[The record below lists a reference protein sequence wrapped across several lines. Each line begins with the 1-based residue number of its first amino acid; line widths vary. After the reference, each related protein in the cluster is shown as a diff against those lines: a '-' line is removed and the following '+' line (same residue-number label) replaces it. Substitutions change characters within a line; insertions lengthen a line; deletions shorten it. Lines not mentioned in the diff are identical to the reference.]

1 MMSVVALAASA
12 DEYTDPRTNVVYT
25 YEPGKSTALV
35 KAGYIDFI
43 KRGPDSRLT
52 QVNHSGCPDATGDVV
67 ILDRFTVG
75 AEVYVVTGIGEDAFL
90 NNKNIKSVIIP
101 ETVTDI
107 GTGAFS
113 YCDSLTTV
121 KLPDHLTR
129 IADKLFRGCRQL
141 VSAVIPSSVT
151 SIGSYAFQSCSSLSN
166 IALPASLSFVGVYAF
181 NSTPWYDAL
190 FEEAP
195 EGPFYIGS
203 ILFGYKGDKPT
214 GELVIKE
221 GTTCVCYAAFSS
233 CDGLTSITFPE
244 SIAYVDE
251 YAFNDCTGLTAV
263 NITNLAAWCNIDFLE
278 GLFSNSSNPL
288 CYAHHLYLNGKE
300 VTDLVIPEGVT
311 HIGNFA
317 FDYCTSLT
325 SVTIPNGVTSIGVG
339 AFMGCESMTSVTIP
353 PSVDIIDGVAFIWC
367 YNLNAVHIS
376 DLAAWCGL
384 SFYNADNPLRYGAH
398 LYLNGKEVTDLVIP
412 EGVTSVCDG
421 AFMRCSHLTS
431 VTIPEGVTS
440 IGEYAFYSCWSLDSV
455 ISWVEKPF
463 DIDNNVFERYNDE
476 TNQTSFTSA
485 TLYVPKGCKARYE
498 ATEGWKNFTHIVE
511 IESTVIGDANGD
523 GNLTVADMTA
533 IAHYVLGHTL
543 EGFSETAA
551 DANQDGQV
559 NVADYTAVAHLLLY
573 GSIERPAN
581 ARVDNVG
588 AGPVPARCPEGHKE
602 ELRFGTGDIAELE
615 NTVYIAPVTVISGEE
630 AVLSVRMKN
639 SVDVE
644 GFQFTLTLPEGVSVV
659 RDAEGFAEAS
669 LSTERT
675 TKEGTNTFA
684 TSLLPDGTLKVL
696 AASTNGSAISAG
708 DGEVCTIKV
717 HVDADMAEGDYTLQ
731 LSDVAISDANAQSH
745 DVALVE
751 VTLTVNEASGISATL
766 NDQGET
772 INEPFFDLQGR
783 RMDSSIFNSQSSIQK
798 KGVYINGGKKYVR

>member
-1 MMSVVALAASA
+1 MKKVILLSAMMSVVALAASA

-43 KRGPDSRLT
+43 KRDPDSRLT
-52 QVNHSGCPDATGDVV
+52 QVNHSGCPDASGDIV

-75 AEVYVVTGIGEDAFL
+75 EEVYVVTSIGDDAFM

-101 ETVTDI
+101 KTVSDI

-113 YCDSLTTV
+113 YCDSLATV

-221 GTTCVCYAAFSS
+221 GTTCICYNAFSS

-251 YAFNDCTGLTAV
+251 YAFNNCTGLTAV
-263 NITNLAAWCNIDFLE
+263 NITNLAAWCNVDFVV
-278 GLFSNSSNPL
+278 GLYGTSSNPL
-288 CYAHHLYLNGKE
+288 YYAHHLYLNGEE

-455 ISWVEKPF
+455 ISWIEKPF

-573 GSIERPAN
+573 GSIERPVGCRESRSSN
-581 ARVDNVG
+581 SVLSDN
-588 AGPVPARCPEGHKE
+588 
-602 ELRFGTGDIAELE
+602 AELE
-615 NTVYIAPVTVISGEE
+615 NTVYIAPASVTAGEE
-630 AVLSVRMKN
+630 LTLSVKMKN
-639 SVDVE
+639 AVDAE
-644 GFQFTLTLPEGVSVV
+644 GFQFTLTLPEGMSVV

-669 LSTERT
+669 LNTERT
-675 TKEGTNTFA
+675 TKDGINTFA

-751 VTLTVNEASGISATL
+751 ATLTVNEASGISATL

-772 INEPFFDLQGR
+772 IDEPFFDLQGR

-798 KGVYINGGKKYVR
+798 KGVYINNGKKYVR

>member
-1 MMSVVALAASA
+1 MKKVILLSAMMSVVALAASA

-43 KRGPDSRLT
+43 KRDPDSRLT
-52 QVNHSGCPDATGDVV
+52 QVNHSGCPDASGDIV

-75 AEVYVVTGIGEDAFL
+75 EEVYVVTSIGDDAFM

-101 ETVTDI
+101 KTVTDI

-129 IADKLFRGCRQL
+129 IADKLFRGCGQL
-141 VSAVIPSSVT
+141 VSVAIPSIVT
-151 SIGSYAFQSCSSLSN
+151 SIGSYAFQSCSSLTSLT
-166 IALPASLSFVGVYAF
+166 LPASLSFVGVYAF

-190 FEEAP
+190 FEKAP

-278 GLFSNSSNPL
+278 GLFSTSSNPL

-455 ISWVEKPF
+455 ISWIEKPF

-573 GSIERPAN
+573 GSIERPVGCRESRSSN
-581 ARVDNVG
+581 SVLSDN
-588 AGPVPARCPEGHKE
+588 
-602 ELRFGTGDIAELE
+602 AELE
-615 NTVYIAPVTVISGEE
+615 NTVYIAPASVTAGEE
-630 AVLSVRMKN
+630 LTLSVKMKN
-639 SVDVE
+639 AVDAE
-644 GFQFTLTLPEGVSVV
+644 GFQFTLTLPEGMSVV

-684 TSLLPDGTLKVL
+684 TSLQPDGTLKVMG
-696 AASTNGSAISAG
+696 ASTNGSAIKAG
-708 DGEVCTIKV
+708 DGEVCTVRIK
-717 HVDADMAEGDYTLQ
+717 VDADMVEGDYALQ
-731 LSDVAISDANAQSH
+731 LSDVAISDTNAKSY
-745 DVALVE
+745 DVEPLE
-751 VTLTVNEASGISATL
+751 VTLTVHEASGISAAL
-766 NDQGET
+766 NDKGEM
-772 INEPFFDLQGR
+772 INEKCFDLHGR
-783 RMDSSIFNSQSSIQK
+783 QLSNSKWLNSQMK
-798 KGVYINGGKKYVR
+798 KGVYIQDGRKYVK

>member
-1 MMSVVALAASA
+1 VSVA
-12 DEYTDPRTNVVYT
+12 
-25 YEPGKSTALV
+25 
-35 KAGYIDFI
+35 
-43 KRGPDSRLT
+43 
-52 QVNHSGCPDATGDVV
+52 
-67 ILDRFTVG
+67 
-75 AEVYVVTGIGEDAFL
+75 
-90 NNKNIKSVIIP
+90 
-101 ETVTDI
+101 
-107 GTGAFS
+107 
-113 YCDSLTTV
+113 
-121 KLPDHLTR
+121 
-129 IADKLFRGCRQL
+129 
-141 VSAVIPSSVT
+141 IPSIVT
-151 SIGSYAFQSCSSLSN
+151 SIGSYAFQSCSSLTSLT
-166 IALPASLSFVGVYAF
+166 LPASLSFVGVYAF

-190 FEEAP
+190 FEKAP

-278 GLFSNSSNPL
+278 GLFSTSSNPL

-421 AFMRCSHLTS
+421 AFRRCSHLTS

-455 ISWVEKPF
+455 ISWIEKPF

-602 ELRFGTGDIAELE
+602 SLRAGTGPAPTPATDTTMLD
-615 NTVYIAPVTVISGEE
+615 NTVYISPVTAIAGEE
-630 AVLSVRMKN
+630 AVLSVCMKN
-639 SVDVE
+639 AVDAE

-669 LSTERT
+669 LGTERT

-684 TSLLPDGTLKVL
+684 TSLQPDGTLKVM
-696 AASTNGSAISAG
+696 AASTNGSSIKAG
-708 DGEVCTIKV
+708 DGEVCTVRIK
-717 HVDADMAEGDYTLQ
+717 VDADLVEGDYALL
-731 LSDVAISDANAQSH
+731 LSDVAISDTNAKSY
-745 DVALVE
+745 DVKQVE
-751 VTLTVNEASGISATL
+751 TTLTVSKASSVSEIVNSKFV
-766 NDQGET
+766 NSKC
-772 INEPFFDLQGR
+772 FDLQGR
-783 RMDSSIFNSQSSIQK
+783 RINGQSSMVNGQLK
-798 KGVYINGGKKYVR
+798 KGVYIQDKKKYVK